1 MTYMAE
7 RTISAGAA
15 PGLDRALSRALAY
28 TVALVL
34 AAVVLVPLAY
44 VVLGGF
50 RTTGQLVRQPVG
62 LPNPWITH
70 NYSDLLASNE
80 FWQAGVNS
88 LVIAV
93 VATAVVVSLGALAA
107 YPLARFQFRGREAIY
122 TLFTVGLLFPIG
134 VAILPLYL
142 LLRQLE
148 LLGTAIGVALP
159 EAAFGLPFTIVILR
173 PFMRAIPGELED
185 AAAIDGCSRFGFFW
199 RILIPLSGP
208 ALATVSIISF
218 VSSWNAFLLPLL
230 ILSDP
235 NTWTLPLSV
244 ANFSTEH
251 TEDTA
256 RILAFTSLSMLPAL
270 LFFVFA
276 ERRIVHGLSGGVKA

>member
-1 MTYMAE
+1 
-7 RTISAGAA
+7 
-15 PGLDRALSRALAY
+15 
-28 TVALVL
+28 
-34 AAVVLVPLAY
+34 
-44 VVLGGF
+44 
-50 RTTGQLVRQPVG
+50 
-62 LPNPWITH
+62 
-70 NYSDLLASNE
+70 
-80 FWQAGVNS
+80 
-88 LVIAV
+88 
-93 VATAVVVSLGALAA
+93 
-107 YPLARFQFRGREAIY
+107 
-122 TLFTVGLLFPIG
+122 
-134 VAILPLYL
+134 
-142 LLRQLE
+142 
-148 LLGTAIGVALP
+148 
-159 EAAFGLPFTIVILR
+159 
-173 PFMRAIPGELED
+173 MRAIPGELED

-208 ALATVSIISF
+208 ALATVSVISF